1 MEHKSRHRARRIA
14 SEGNLRLRRLHEELA
29 RRLRPQPDCPA
40 AGAGASEKR
49 LTLNGHLELDARR
62 ESVLPDVRRKRRA
75 REGDRDAG
83 PRGQRRRRHQ
93 TKEAHIHGEL
103 AVVLGQVSLETK
115 QAVGRG
121 GGTKNR
127 GPVDGVV
134 AEDGGS
140 PTAGR
145 KQGPWA
151 TPSLRVGGR
160 A

>member
-1 MEHKSRHRARRIA
+1 MQHKARYRARRVA
-14 SEGNLRLRRLHEELA
+14 GEGDLRLRLLHEELA
-29 RRLRPQPDCPA
+29 GRLRPQPDCPA

-115 QAVGRG
+115 QTVGDGGRTETAGTVERIVAVTG
-121 GGTKNR
+121 GGPKAGHKR
-127 GPVDGVV
+127 VLGPPGV
-134 AEDGGS
+134 
-140 PTAGR
+140 
-145 KQGPWA
+145 
-151 TPSLRVGGR
+151 
-160 A
+160 